1 MRSER
6 EILEFIRQALREKD
20 EARRVEQIRRLE
32 EVEQKKVFYQ
42 AARAVLTHVV
52 LPGMTRVHN
61 LSAQAGLRAAIG
73 DTGDFY
79 LPDQADPTLVAK
91 FAMPLPNKATPDLPL
106 CVSFKAVFPQGF
118 AVYYTD
124 VDKSQADAK
133 GTVEE
138 VALEDVTPEMVEDSV
153 LRVLRNH
160 LHEM

>member
-1 MRSER
+1 MRNER
-6 EILEFIRQALREKD
+6 EILDFILHALREKE
-20 EARRVEQIRRLE
+20 EARRIEEIRLRE
-32 EVEQKKVFYQ
+32 ELEQKKVFYQ
-42 AARAVLTHVV
+42 AARAVFTHVI
-52 LPGMTRVHN
+52 LPGMTRFHGIC
-61 LSAQAGLRAAIG
+61 AQAKLRAAVG

-79 LPDQADPTLVAK
+79 LPSQADPTLVAK
-91 FAMPLPNKATPDLPL
+91 FAMPLAKAAPDLPL
-106 CVSFKAVFPQGF
+106 CVSFKAVFPAGI

-138 VALEDVTPEMVEDSV
+138 VALEDVDPDVIENCL

>member
-6 EILEFIRQALREKD
+6 EILEFIRHALREKD
-20 EARRVEQIRRLE
+20 EARQAEQIRLRDE
-32 EVEQKKVFYQ
+32 IEQKKIFYQ
-42 AARAVLTHVV
+42 AAHAVLTHVV

-61 LSAQAGLRAAIG
+61 ISAQAGLRAAIG

-79 LPDQADPTLVAK
+79 LPDQADATLVAK
-91 FAMPLPNKATPDLPL
+91 FAMPLPKTAPDLPL
-106 CVSFKAVFPQGF
+106 CVSFKAVYPVGF

-124 VDKSQADAK
+124 VDKSQGDAK

-138 VALEDVTPEMVEDSV
+138 VALEDVTPDMVETSL

>member
-6 EILEFIRQALREKD
+6 EILELIRQALLEKD
-20 EARRVEQIRRLE
+20 EARRVEEARRLE
-32 EVEQKKVFYQ
+32 EIEQKKVFFQ
-42 AARAVLTHVV
+42 AAHAVLTHVV
-52 LPGMTRVHN
+52 LPGMTRLHN
-61 LSAQAGLRAAIG
+61 ISVQAGLRAAIG

-79 LPDQADPTLVAK
+79 LSSQADPTLVAK
-91 FAMPLPNKATPDLPL
+91 YAMPLPKTAPELPL
-106 CVSFKAVFPQGF
+106 CVSFKAVFPLGF

-133 GTVEE
+133 DTVEK
-138 VALEDVTPEMVEDSV
+138 VPLEDVTPELVENYL

>member
-32 EVEQKKVFYQ
+32 EIEQKKVFYQ

-61 LSAQAGLRAAIG
+61 ISAQAGLRAAIG

-79 LPDQADPTLVAK
+79 LPDQPDPTLVAK
-91 FAMPLPNKATPDLPL
+91 FAMPLPKTAPDLPL
-106 CVSFKAVFPQGF
+106 CVSFKAVFPHGF

-138 VALEDVTPEMVEDSV
+138 FPLEDVTPEMVETCL